1 MKVDTP
7 SLLRADGGSL
17 PVELFAP
24 VQALPGHPAIILLQ
38 EWWGLNEDMR
48 RTAQRLADLGHTVLM
63 PDLYRGR
70 VTTDPAQ
77 AAQWKAAL
85 DVEDVT
91 TQDLPACVH
100 GLKHQPRPAQRV
112 GVMGFCLGGALT
124 VAAAARVA
132 GLDAAV
138 CFYGIP
144 PLKLADPARIAIP
157 FMGHFAL
164 KDDWCTP
171 EAAQRLQT
179 AMTTAGHAPDI
190 HFYDADHGFFNAT
203 RADVHSP
210 ADAEL
215 AWQRSVAFWARH
227 LAA

>member
-1 MKVDTP
+1 VKVDTP
-7 SLLRADGGSL
+7 TLPRADGGRL
-17 PVELFAP
+17 PAELFAP
-24 VQALPGHPAIILLQ
+24 GQALPGHAAIILLQ
-38 EWWGLNEDMR
+38 EWWGLNGDMR
-48 RTAQRLADLGHTVLM
+48 HTAQRLADQGYTVLM

-70 VTTDPAQ
+70 VTTDPVLAG
-77 AAQWKAAL
+77 QWKAAL

-100 GLKHQPRPAQRV
+100 WLKHHAQPARRV
-112 GVMGFCLGGALT
+112 GVMGFCMGGALT
-124 VAAAARVA
+124 VAAASRVA

-144 PLKLADPARIAIP
+144 PLQLADPARITIP

-203 RADVHSP
+203 RPEVHSP
-210 ADAEL
+210 ADAER